1 MSNMY
6 NILKKLDSISQEP
19 SATEPQATTTRALQE
34 SINKI
39 QQTRNSKN
47 IAESKASDME
57 EDLLLKK
64 GKKDKKDKVDEAWED
79 MEKYLQDKE
88 KNKGTGKFEKTKT
101 DRGTKYTKKFDD
113 NEDDDGEAQDETSDE
128 KKNKKKKAGRP
139 EGAKSGAKHSYKK
152 VDEQTR
158 TIDKIISEAYGDF
171 FEDDLEEDDMEEG
184 NEFSGEL
191 KKARD
196 AGEKEFEVDGKK
208 YKVREDKDKDKDE
221 DKDKDGKCEDCGC
234 VKSKC
239 ICDDEEDKPVNESIS
254 VLKKLA
260 GFDVNKKQLNECG
273 MSAPMGISS
282 ENREGRMNISTNM
295 SSDGN
300 KNVTITADG
309 DAANDLMQMLK
320 LAGMDGLNQASDAP
334 TLAVAGMPAMH
345 SVPSIAVGHDHGG
358 VDSMSDLMRLIDGG
372 DDSEEE
378 HVEHDHE
385 SGAEEVYT
393 AATADDSEEHDDD
406 KEMEEEHVPG
416 HLADNKPRTQ
426 QMSVQ
431 KQIRG
436 GDGDVAGQQKHMY
449 KSGSA
454 RFSDNPMAV
463 SENSFSGRL
472 LKEYESIKIKS
483 NKK

>member
-1 MSNMY
+1 MEIVNALNDQFNNSFSYKVNQDGSFTVVQKPNSGPENVY
-6 NILKKLDSISQEP
+6 DPRYENDPNIL
-19 SATEPQATTTRALQE
+19 TPQSVSKVLNPYYNMFRQKGWRFDQPVGGQFTIAIPA
-34 SINKI
+34 
-39 QQTRNSKN
+39 QQV
-47 IAESKASDME
+47 A
-57 EDLLLKK
+57 
-64 GKKDKKDKVDEAWED
+64 
-79 MEKYLQDKE
+79 
-88 KNKGTGKFEKTKT
+88 
-101 DRGTKYTKKFDD
+101 
-113 NEDDDGEAQDETSDE
+113 NEGE
-128 KKNKKKKAGRP
+128 
-139 EGAKSGAKHSYKK
+139 
-152 VDEQTR
+152 
-158 TIDKIISEAYGDF
+158 
-171 FEDDLEEDDMEEG
+171 LEEDDMEEG

-196 AGEKEFEVDGKK
+196 AGKKEFEVDGKK
-208 YKVREDKDKDKDE
+208 YKVREDKDKD
-221 DKDKDGKCEDCGC
+221 GKCEDCGC
-234 VKSKC
+234 VKSEC
-239 ICDDEEDKPVNESIS
+239 ECDDKEDKPVNESIS

-260 GFDVNKKQLNECG
+260 GVDVNKKQLNECG

-378 HVEHDHE
+378 HSHEPEMHD
-385 SGAEEVYT
+385 SGEEEVYT